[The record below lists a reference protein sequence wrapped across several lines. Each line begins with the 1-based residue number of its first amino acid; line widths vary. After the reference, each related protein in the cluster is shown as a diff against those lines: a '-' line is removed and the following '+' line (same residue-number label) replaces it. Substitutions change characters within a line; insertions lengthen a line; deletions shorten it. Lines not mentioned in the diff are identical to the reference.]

1 MSKYSNRMIITH
13 WLTLVLLVAAWYLG
27 DVVNEARHEGAATVA
42 GYLIHAVVGAA
53 VLLLTLARLM
63 FRSKDGVPAPLGD
76 TPMDKMAKGIQHLIY
91 LLLILIPVSG
101 SMQVLTSD
109 VGQALIAGDAALLP
123 AKFEGVI
130 AHEVHE
136 VLVNVLIVLVIVHV
150 LGALKHQF
158 VMKDNIMDRMSLR
171 NKK

>member
-1 MSKYSNRMIITH
+1 MNKYSNRMIITH
-13 WLTLVLLVAAWYLG
+13 WLTLVVLVAAWYLG
-27 DVVNEARHEGAATVA
+27 DVVHDARHDGAATIA

-76 TPMDKMAKGIQHLIY
+76 TPMDKMAKGIQHLMY
-91 LLLILIPVSG
+91 LVLILLPVSG
-101 SMQVLTSD
+101 TMQVLTSD
-109 VGQALIAGDAALLP
+109 VGKALIAGDAALLP
-123 AKFEGVI
+123 AKFEGVV

-136 VLVNVLIVLVIVHV
+136 VMVNVLIVLVIVHV

-158 VMKDNIMDRMSLR
+158 VMKDSIMDRMSLR
-171 NKK
+171 NKQ